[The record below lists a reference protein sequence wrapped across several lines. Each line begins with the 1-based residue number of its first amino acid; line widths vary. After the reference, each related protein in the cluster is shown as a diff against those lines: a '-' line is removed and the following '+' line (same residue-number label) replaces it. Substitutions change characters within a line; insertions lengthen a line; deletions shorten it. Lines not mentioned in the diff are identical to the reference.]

1 MIIDFPNV
9 LLTVLSLVVLAI
21 PGFLMAKLKM
31 FPENATN
38 VLSTVVLYCC
48 QTFIVFMSFQ
58 NYSFSPE
65 IGLNMLWVALL
76 ALLIHSIMI
85 AIVCIF
91 VKGKNEAKVKCVRYG
106 SVFSNCAYI
115 GIPLIKMLFEGSTYQ
130 GEVLIYTA
138 IVITVWNILNWT
150 VGVYIVTKD
159 KSQIA
164 PRKILFNPVIIS
176 VLLGLICF
184 LVIKQP
190 IANVATQGTFIDS
203 MLEKLMTSCN
213 YLGNAVTPLSM
224 IVIGMRLSNV
234 NLKQLFMDKYA
245 YLQVTL
251 KLVVMSLVCMLIVA
265 FLPVAVSVKYGLFF
279 TLSMP
284 AATSTTLFAVKFN
297 GDGDFAS
304 VCVLL
309 STILSIL
316 TIPLMFLL
324 FSQVFGVVI

>member
-1 MIIDFPNV
+1 MVIDFSNV

-31 FPENATN
+31 FPDNATN

-58 NYSFSPE
+58 NYEFSPE

-76 ALLIHSIMI
+76 ALLIHFIMI
-85 AIVCIF
+85 AIVSIF
-91 VKGKNEAKVKCVRYG
+91 VKGNNQAKVRIVRYG

-115 GIPLIKMLFEGSTYQ
+115 GIPLIKMLFEGSNYQ

-150 VGVYIVTKD
+150 IGVYIVTKD

-164 PRKILFNPVIIS
+164 PKKIIFNPVIIA

-184 LVIKQP
+184 LVIKKP
-190 IANVATQGTFIDS
+190 IANVATQGTFIDN

-297 GDGDFAS
+297 SDGDFAS

-309 STILSIL
+309 STILSII

-324 FSQVFGVVI
+324 FSQGFGIVI

>member
-1 MIIDFPNV
+1 MTIDFSNV
-9 LLTVLSLVVLAI
+9 LLTVLSLVVLAV

-31 FPENATN
+31 FPENASS

-58 NYSFSPE
+58 NYEFSAE
-65 IGLNMLWVALL
+65 IGLNMLWVGLL
-76 ALLIHSIMI
+76 AFLVHFIMI
-85 AIVCIF
+85 AIVSIF
-91 VKGKNEAKVKCVRYG
+91 VKGKNEAKARCVRYG
-106 SVFSNCAYI
+106 SVFGNCGYI
-115 GIPLIKMLFEGSTYQ
+115 GIPLIKMLFEGSSYQ

-150 VGVYIVTKD
+150 VGVYLITKD
-159 KSQIA
+159 KSQIS
-164 PRKILFNPVIIS
+164 PKKIIFNPVIIA

-184 LVIKQP
+184 VTIQKP
-190 IANVATQGTFIDS
+190 IADVATQGTFIDN

-213 YLGNAVTPLSM
+213 YLGDAVTPLSM
-224 IVIGMRLSNV
+224 VVVGMRLANV

-265 FLPVAVSVKYGLFF
+265 FLPLAVTVKYGLFF

-284 AATSTTLFAVKFN
+284 AATSTALFAVKFG
-297 GDGDFAS
+297 GDGDFGS

-309 STILSIL
+309 STILSII

-324 FSQVFGVVI
+324 FSQVFGIVI